1 MWSRFSLFGLT
12 FSFLTVLASAAGAV
26 DEPARASGSEARIF
40 LHTLDGDTQQ
50 VDIDE
55 IWRLRVASGKDE
67 PAGAIVVDYAFERV
81 YVKDPLDLL
90 VEDIRGKRKIERFT
104 SPSGASV
111 YILPGKVIG
120 ISRPIATQHHPNTKA
135 IIIARE
141 GQQQVQETRDA
152 VRAAL
157 GK

>member
-1 MWSRFSLFGLT
+1 MWLRFPFVILML
-12 FSFLTVLASAAGAV
+12 SFTISAAAVGAL
-26 DEPARASGSEARIF
+26 DRPAPGSEADARIF
-40 LHTLDGDTQQ
+40 LHTLDGDMQQ

-55 IWRLRVASGKDE
+55 IWRIRLASGKDE
-67 PAGAIVVDYAFERV
+67 PAGAIVIDYAFERL
-81 YVKDPLDLL
+81 YVKAPLDLL
-90 VEDIRGKRKIERFT
+90 VADIRGKRKIERFT

-111 YILPGKVIG
+111 YILPGKVIS

-141 GQQQVQETRDA
+141 GQQQVQETRDV